1 MHFARNSPMRR
12 QSEVTPTGVIDVAD
26 PATVVPAQDAT
37 HLDKEIVRTGKRQRT
52 RAWTH
57 LKYPVLRLIVALL
70 FLAIW
75 QAASGRLIDAFWVS
89 TPTDVAQSVVDLVQT
104 HDFWVAIRYTMYSAT
119 VGLAIG
125 ALLGIVLGLLLASN
139 KTVDRVMSPFATV
152 LNTIPRFALAPLFI
166 VYFGIG
172 VKSKIILVISLVV
185 FVLMMNTYAG
195 RQSVDKDLHALMMV
209 LGAKRRQI
217 YAKLY
222 LPTIIP
228 WIFAGLHLSL
238 AYALASTIVG
248 EMIGA
253 QYGLGVLIS
262 RESGLFNLRGVF
274 AVLVILSVVAV
285 ILDLMISIVE
295 RRLLAW
301 RYLDTRSGGRE

>member
-1 MHFARNSPMRR
+1 
-12 QSEVTPTGVIDVAD
+12 VIDVVD
-26 PATVVPAQDAT
+26 PAGVVPTPDAT
-37 HLDKEIVRTGKRQRT
+37 RPDDEIVPTGRR
-52 RAWTH
+52 RRGRVWSH
-57 LKYPVLRLIVALL
+57 LKYPVLRLLVALL

-75 QAASGRLIDAFWVS
+75 QASSGRLIDKFWVS
-89 TPTDVAQSVVDLVQT
+89 TPTEVARSVVDLVQT
-104 HDFWVAIRYTMYSAT
+104 HDFWVAIRYTMYAAT

-139 KTVDRVMSPFATV
+139 KTIDRVLSPFATV
-152 LNTIPRFALAPLFI
+152 ANTIPRFALAPLFI

-238 AYALASTIVG
+238 AYALASTVVG

-274 AVLVILSVVAV
+274 AVLVILSAIAVV
-285 ILDLMISIVE
+285 LDLVISIFE

-301 RYLDTRSGGRE
+301 RYLDIRAGGRE